1 MNICACYFVI
11 NRPPDVGFA
20 IRDCYFLLN
29 PVIFPG
35 PTATDFFNKAN
46 MNRSKI
52 LQEKLSDPAD
62 VARDEFEA
70 LMRRDDKVISGFKN
84 KVQRNEQSLDR
95 QSVRP
100 QNGRNAETGEPL
112 LTPV

>member
-1 MNICACYFVI
+1 
-11 NRPPDVGFA
+11 
-20 IRDCYFLLN
+20 
-29 PVIFPG
+29 
-35 PTATDFFNKAN
+35 

-112 LTPV
+112 LTPVYTVGFCFLYKLIEKSDVFKVNICKRFSCI